1 MAHAL
6 LVCNF
11 HNRVK
16 HFGPSTMGSSSPELM
31 ERQFA
36 VVHQSEI
43 DHESRTCLSSTRAYW
58 LKAAIVQ

>member
-1 MAHAL
+1 
-6 LVCNF
+6 
-11 HNRVK
+11 VK